1 MLNPQLDRRGEL
13 AHLLTTEGLPRRHVE
28 RLLEIARGHA
38 AASDA
43 LPSAAL
49 EMPVFLCLPDTDA
62 ADREAYA
69 VAAASLSML
78 PVPLDAQA
86 GQALAETR
94 HTPRRGHR
102 TAVAARPHAAAGA
115 QPPLDFDRL
124 FVDPATGTV
133 LGQRKWGAFRMD
145 RPHFMGWMNQLHR
158 TFHLAE
164 PWGRWVVGGLALAWL
179 FASLIGA
186 WLTLPALPQ
195 TAHAF
200 WNRWKPAWQIKRGAS
215 RQRLTFDLHRAGGLW
230 TLAAAIVLAVTGVY
244 FNLGNEVFRPAVRLF
259 SPITPHPVQSLPRQA
274 GTTRPPAYGIA
285 AAIAGASQHLPPS
298 AKGFLPWYASHLPD
312 KGVYRIAFKED
323 GMRERALRLRY
334 EQIFIDDQTGAL
346 RGMTGYDSGTAAD
359 RFLIWQYPLHTGRIL
374 GWPGQVLV
382 AVLGLVVAML
392 CVTGLLVWT
401 VRRKARRA
409 RGST

>member
-1 MLNPQLDRRGEL
+1 MTRKTWAGVHRYMGLTLLVLLLVNAVTGSVLAFQQELDRWLNPALFTASRQG
-13 AHLLTTEGLPRRHVE
+13 AALPPDA
-28 RLLEIARGHA
+28 LIARV
-38 AASDA
+38 
-43 LPSAAL
+43 
-49 EMPVFLCLPDTDA
+49 EA
-62 ADREAYA
+62 ADPRLR
-69 VAAASLSML
+69 VTLL
-78 PVPLDAQA
+78 PLD
-86 GQALAETR
+86 TR
-94 HTPRRGHR
+94 PGDAIELR
-102 TAVAARPHAAAGA
+102 VAARPHAVAGA

-124 FVDPATGTV
+124 FVDRATGTV

-158 TFHLAE
+158 TFHLTE

-195 TAHAF
+195 TARAF

-382 AVLGLVVAML
+382 AVMGLVVAML

>member
-1 MLNPQLDRRGEL
+1 MTRKAWAGVHRYMGLTLLVLLLVNAVTGSVLAFQHELDRWLNP
-13 AHLLTTEGLPRRHVE
+13 GLFTASRQGAALPPDA
-28 RLLEIARGHA
+28 LIARV
-38 AASDA
+38 
-43 LPSAAL
+43 
-49 EMPVFLCLPDTDA
+49 EA
-62 ADREAYA
+62 ADPRLR
-69 VAAASLSML
+69 VTLL
-78 PVPLDAQA
+78 PLD
-86 GQALAETR
+86 TR
-94 HTPRRGHR
+94 PGDAIELR
-102 TAVAARPHAAAGA
+102 VAARPHAAAGA

-124 FVDPATGTV
+124 FVDRATGTV

-158 TFHLAE
+158 TFHLTE

-195 TAHAF
+195 TARAF

-382 AVLGLVVAML
+382 AVMGLVVAML

>member
-1 MLNPQLDRRGEL
+1 MTRKAWAGVHRYVGLTLLVLLLVNAVTGSVLAFQHELDRWLNP
-13 AHLLTTEGLPRRHVE
+13 GLFTASRQGAALPPDA
-28 RLLEIARGHA
+28 LIARV
-38 AASDA
+38 
-43 LPSAAL
+43 
-49 EMPVFLCLPDTDA
+49 EA
-62 ADREAYA
+62 ADPRLR
-69 VAAASLSML
+69 VTLL
-78 PVPLDAQA
+78 PLD
-86 GQALAETR
+86 TR
-94 HTPRRGHR
+94 PGDAIELR
-102 TAVAARPHAAAGA
+102 VAARPHAVAGA

-124 FVDPATGTV
+124 FVDRATGTV

-158 TFHLAE
+158 TFHLTE

-195 TAHAF
+195 TARAF

>member
-1 MLNPQLDRRGEL
+1 MTRKVWVGIHRYVGLTLLVLLLVNAVTGSVLAFQHELDRWFNPGLFAAPRQGASLPPDEL
-13 AHLLTTEGLPRRHVE
+13 
-28 RLLEIARGHA
+28 IARV
-38 AASDA
+38 
-43 LPSAAL
+43 
-49 EMPVFLCLPDTDA
+49 EA
-62 ADREAYA
+62 ADPRLR
-69 VAAASLSML
+69 VTLL
-78 PVPLDAQA
+78 PLD
-86 GQALAETR
+86 TR
-94 HTPRRGHR
+94 PGDAIELR
-102 TAVAARPHAAAGA
+102 VAARPQAAAGA

-158 TFHLAE
+158 TFHLTE

-195 TAHAF
+195 TARAF
-200 WNRWKPAWQIKRGAS
+200 WNRWKPAWLIKRGAS
-215 RQRLTFDLHRAGGLW
+215 RQRLTLDLHRAGGLW
-230 TLAAAIVLAVTGVY
+230 TLDAAIVLAVTGVY
-244 FNLGNEVFRPAVRLF
+244 FNLGNEVFRPVVRVF

-274 GTTRPPAYGIA
+274 GTIRPPAYGIE
-285 AAIAGASQHLPPS
+285 AAIAGARKHLPPS
-298 AKGFLPWYASHLPD
+298 AQGFLPWYASRLPD

-382 AVLGLVVAML
+382 AVTGLVVAML

-401 VRRKARRA
+401 MRRKARRT
-409 RGST
+409 RPST

>member
-1 MLNPQLDRRGEL
+1 MTRKVWVGIHRYVGLTLLVLLLVNAVTGSVLAFQHELDRWLNPALF
-13 AHLLTTEGLPRRHVE
+13 TTPRQGAALPPDA
-28 RLLEIARGHA
+28 LIARV
-38 AASDA
+38 
-43 LPSAAL
+43 
-49 EMPVFLCLPDTDA
+49 EA
-62 ADREAYA
+62 ADPRLR
-69 VAAASLSML
+69 VTLL
-78 PVPLDAQA
+78 PLD
-86 GQALAETR
+86 TR
-94 HTPRRGHR
+94 PGDAIELR
-102 TAVAARPHAAAGA
+102 VAARPHAVTGA

-124 FVDPATGTV
+124 FVDRATGTV

-158 TFHLAE
+158 TFHLTE

-382 AVLGLVVAML
+382 AVMGLVVAML

>member
-1 MLNPQLDRRGEL
+1 MTRKTWAGVHRYMGLTLLVLLLVNAVTGSVLAFQQELDRWLNPALFTASRQG
-13 AHLLTTEGLPRRHVE
+13 AALPPDA
-28 RLLEIARGHA
+28 LIARV
-38 AASDA
+38 
-43 LPSAAL
+43 
-49 EMPVFLCLPDTDA
+49 EA
-62 ADREAYA
+62 ADPRLR
-69 VAAASLSML
+69 VTLL
-78 PVPLDAQA
+78 PLD
-86 GQALAETR
+86 TR
-94 HTPRRGHR
+94 PGDAIELR
-102 TAVAARPHAAAGA
+102 VAARPHAVAGA

-124 FVDPATGTV
+124 FVDRATGTV

-158 TFHLAE
+158 TFHLTE

-195 TAHAF
+195 TARAF

-230 TLAAAIVLAVTGVY
+230 TLAAAIVMAVTGVY

-382 AVLGLVVAML
+382 AVMGLVVAML

>member
-1 MLNPQLDRRGEL
+1 MTRKAWAGVHRYVGLTLLVLLLVNAVTGSVLAFQHELDRWLNP
-13 AHLLTTEGLPRRHVE
+13 GLFTASRQGAALPPDA
-28 RLLEIARGHA
+28 LIARV
-38 AASDA
+38 
-43 LPSAAL
+43 
-49 EMPVFLCLPDTDA
+49 EA
-62 ADREAYA
+62 ADPRLR
-69 VAAASLSML
+69 VTLL
-78 PVPLDAQA
+78 PLD
-86 GQALAETR
+86 TR
-94 HTPRRGHR
+94 PGDAIELR
-102 TAVAARPHAAAGA
+102 VAARPHAVAGA

-124 FVDPATGTV
+124 FVDRATGTV

-158 TFHLAE
+158 TFHLTE

-195 TAHAF
+195 TARAF

-382 AVLGLVVAML
+382 AVMGLVVAML

>member
-1 MLNPQLDRRGEL
+1 MTRKAWAGVHRYVGLTLLVLLLVNAVTGSVLAFQHELDRWLNPALFTASRQG
-13 AHLLTTEGLPRRHVE
+13 AALPPDA
-28 RLLEIARGHA
+28 LIARV
-38 AASDA
+38 
-43 LPSAAL
+43 
-49 EMPVFLCLPDTDA
+49 EA
-62 ADREAYA
+62 ADPRLR
-69 VAAASLSML
+69 VTLL
-78 PVPLDAQA
+78 PLD
-86 GQALAETR
+86 TR
-94 HTPRRGHR
+94 PGDAIELR
-102 TAVAARPHAAAGA
+102 VAARPHAAAGA

-124 FVDPATGTV
+124 FVDRATGTV

-158 TFHLAE
+158 TFHLTE

-195 TAHAF
+195 TARAF

-285 AAIAGASQHLPPS
+285 AAIAGARQHLPPS